1 MAKSYRCSDIGMDCE
16 WKGTAETTEELMV
29 SVAAHAKSVHDID
42 PVPPELAEKVM
53 SVIRDI

>member
-1 MAKSYRCSDIGMDCE
+1 MAKSYRCSDIGIDCG
-16 WKGTAETTEELMV
+16 WKGTAETTEELMM